1 MTLLADPAERA
12 GASGQT
18 TGAAVDKAERARAV
32 LRRAE
37 ERTGVRRHRPVVAPA
52 PPEPLTA
59 PAPPEPLTAPAAP
72 AVVPRTDSVPR
83 ADTVSRADALPRAGT
98 ALLAE
103 VASLADVVSSPVV
116 RSAPAAPP
124 ERPARARTRHAT
136 TSGASRDVGTDER
149 VWPVHDELAPL
160 LPLGALQRGTVLAV
174 RGSTSLLLALV
185 ARPSRSGAW
194 TAAVGFPAVG
204 LLAAAD
210 AGADLDR
217 VVLVPRPGPDA
228 ALAISALVD
237 GLDVVVVGPDAA
249 LTDPD
254 RRRLA
259 ARARER
265 GALLVAAGPWP
276 GAHVALTVTGG
287 GWSGADRGAGWLRRR
302 TLVVERAGRGG
313 AARPVRLEVELP
325 LLHED
330 WPAFLAEDA
339 RGTRPAAGTGATA
352 AETTAAE
359 TAVTARTTR
368 TGPAPVEDP
377 DRHSR
382 LRLVG

>member
-12 GASGQT
+12 GAPGPT
-18 TGAAVDKAERARAV
+18 TAAADKAERARAV

-37 ERTGVRRHRPVVAPA
+37 ERTGVRRRRPVTVPAPAAAPVAVPLADTAPLAEAAPLTDTAPLAEAVPLTDVSSPTVARPAPVAPA
-52 PPEPLTA
+52 
-59 PAPPEPLTAPAAP
+59 
-72 AVVPRTDSVPR
+72 
-83 ADTVSRADALPRAGT
+83 
-98 ALLAE
+98 
-103 VASLADVVSSPVV
+103 
-116 RSAPAAPP
+116 
-124 ERPARARTRHAT
+124 ERPARARHVTMRD
-136 TSGASRDVGTDER
+136 ASRDVIPDER
-149 VWPVHDELAPL
+149 VWPVHDALGPL
-160 LPLGALQRGTVLAV
+160 LPLGGLQRGTVVAV

-185 ARPSRSGAW
+185 ARPSRAGAW

-228 ALAISALVD
+228 ALAIAALVD

-249 LTDPD
+249 LTDTD
-254 RRRLA
+254 RRRLTG
-259 ARARER
+259 RARER
-265 GALLVAAGPWP
+265 GALLVAAGAWP

-313 AARPVRLEVELP
+313 AARPTLLEVELP
-325 LLHED
+325 LAHDD
-330 WPAFLAEDA
+330 WPAFLAEPEPLSAGDMQSGDS
-339 RGTRPAAGTGATA
+339 RDDKDPALSEPG
-352 AETTAAE
+352 
-359 TAVTARTTR
+359 
-368 TGPAPVEDP
+368 GPG
-377 DRHSR
+377 

>member
-12 GASGQT
+12 GAPGPT
-18 TGAAVDKAERARAV
+18 AAAVDKAERARAV

-52 PPEPLTA
+52 A
-59 PAPPEPLTAPAAP
+59 PEPLTAPAAP
-72 AVVPRTDSVPR
+72 TVVPRTETAPRADTVPR
-83 ADTVSRADALPRAGT
+83 ADTAPRAGT
-98 ALLAE
+98 ALLTE
-103 VASLADVVSSPVV
+103 VAPLADAAASPVV
-116 RSAPAAPP
+116 RPAPAPP
-124 ERPARARTRHAT
+124 DPPARARTRHVR
-136 TSGASRDVGTDER
+136 TSGASRDAGTDEW
-149 VWPVHDELAPL
+149 VWPVHDALAPL

-185 ARPSRSGAW
+185 ARPSRAGAW

-265 GALLVAAGPWP
+265 GALLVAAGTWP

-313 AARPVRLEVELP
+313 AARPTRLEVELP
-325 LLHED
+325 LVHED

-352 AETTAAE
+352 AGAAE
-359 TAVTARTTR
+359 TAHETAR
-368 TGPAPVEDP
+368 ADDP
-377 DRHSR
+377 DRPSR

>member
-12 GASGQT
+12 GAPGPT
-18 TGAAVDKAERARAV
+18 AAAVDKAERARAV

-52 PPEPLTA
+52 A
-59 PAPPEPLTAPAAP
+59 PEPLTAPAAP
-72 AVVPRTDSVPR
+72 AVVPRTET
-83 ADTVSRADALPRAGT
+83 APRAGT

-103 VASLADVVSSPVV
+103 VAPLADAAASPVV
-116 RSAPAAPP
+116 RPAPAPP
-124 ERPARARTRHAT
+124 DPPARARTRHVR
-136 TSGASRDVGTDER
+136 TSGASRDAGTDER
-149 VWPVHDELAPL
+149 VWPVHDALAPL

-185 ARPSRSGAW
+185 ARPSRAGAW

-265 GALLVAAGPWP
+265 GALLVAAGTWP

-325 LLHED
+325 LGHED

-339 RGTRPAAGTGATA
+339 RGPRPAAGTGAIA
-352 AETTAAE
+352 AGTAE
-359 TAVTARTTR
+359 TAHETAR
-368 TGPAPVEDP
+368 VDDP
-377 DRHSR
+377 DRPSR

>member
-52 PPEPLTA
+52 A
-59 PAPPEPLTAPAAP
+59 PEPLTAPAAP
-72 AVVPRTDSVPR
+72 AVVPRTET
-83 ADTVSRADALPRAGT
+83 APRAGT

-103 VASLADVVSSPVV
+103 VAPLADAAASPVV
-116 RSAPAAPP
+116 RPAPAPP
-124 ERPARARTRHAT
+124 DPPARARTRHVR
-136 TSGASRDVGTDER
+136 TSGASRDAGTDER
-149 VWPVHDELAPL
+149 VWPVHDALAPL

-185 ARPSRSGAW
+185 ARPSRAGAW

-265 GALLVAAGPWP
+265 GALLVAAGTWP

-313 AARPVRLEVELP
+313 AARPTRLEVELP
-325 LLHED
+325 LVHED

-339 RGTRPAAGTGATA
+339 RGTRPAAGTGAIA
-352 AETTAAE
+352 AGTAE
-359 TAVTARTTR
+359 TAHETAR
-368 TGPAPVEDP
+368 ADDP
-377 DRHSR
+377 DRPSR

>member
-12 GASGQT
+12 GAPDPT
-18 TGAAVDKAERARAV
+18 VAAVDKAERARAV

-37 ERTGVRRHRPVVAPA
+37 ERTGVRRHRTVAAPA
-52 PPEPLTA
+52 V
-59 PAPPEPLTAPAAP
+59 PAAP
-72 AVVPRTDSVPR
+72 AAVPR
-83 ADTVSRADALPRAGT
+83 ADTVLRADVP
-98 ALLAE
+98 
-103 VASLADVVSSPVV
+103 LADVSSPTVARQTPVV
-116 RSAPAAPP
+116 PA
-124 ERPARARTRHAT
+124 ERPARARGRHVAMRDP
-136 TSGASRDVGTDER
+136 SRDAGTDER
-149 VWPVHDELAPL
+149 VWPVHDALAPL
-160 LPLGALQRGTVLAV
+160 LPLGALQRGTALAV

-185 ARPSRSGAW
+185 ARPSRFGAW

-210 AGADLDR
+210 VGADLDR

-249 LTDPD
+249 LTDTD
-254 RRRLA
+254 RRRLT

-265 GALLVAAGPWP
+265 GALLVAATAWP

-313 AARPVRLEVELP
+313 AARPVRVEVELP
-325 LLHED
+325 LAHDD

-339 RGTRPAAGTGATA
+339 HGTRRAAGTGATV
-352 AETTAAE
+352 AE
-359 TAVTARTTR
+359 TAATAHETAHATAPE
-368 TGPAPVEDP
+368 TAHGTAVGPARVDDP
-377 DRHSR
+377 DRPSR

>member
-12 GASGQT
+12 GA
-18 TGAAVDKAERARAV
+18 TGATTVAAADKAARARAV

-37 ERTGVRRHRPVVAPA
+37 ERTGVRRHRPVAPATPQAATPPAAAPCAESVHDAVPLVDAVPFVDAVPRAEAVPLAEVSSPAPARPAPVAPA
-52 PPEPLTA
+52 
-59 PAPPEPLTAPAAP
+59 
-72 AVVPRTDSVPR
+72 
-83 ADTVSRADALPRAGT
+83 G
-98 ALLAE
+98 
-103 VASLADVVSSPVV
+103 
-116 RSAPAAPP
+116 
-124 ERPARARTRHAT
+124 RPARARGRH
-136 TSGASRDVGTDER
+136 GAVPDAIPDER
-149 VWPVHDELAPL
+149 VWPVHDALAPL
-160 LPLGALQRGTVLAV
+160 LPLGGLQRGTVLAV

-185 ARPSRSGAW
+185 ARPSRAGAW

-228 ALAISALVD
+228 ALAIAALVD

-249 LTDPD
+249 LTDTD

-265 GALLVAAGPWP
+265 GALLVAATAWP

-287 GWSGADRGAGWLRRR
+287 AWSGADHGAGWLRRR

-313 AARPVRLEVELP
+313 AARPVRVEVELP
-325 LLHED
+325 LVHDD
-330 WPAFLAEDA
+330 WPAFLAQDA
-339 RGTRPAAGTGATA
+339 RDAAPPAADDAPRVVPGGP
-352 AETTAAE
+352 
-359 TAVTARTTR
+359 VPAR
-368 TGPAPVEDP
+368 ADDP
-377 DRHSR
+377 DRPSR

>member
-12 GASGQT
+12 GAPGPT
-18 TGAAVDKAERARAV
+18 AAAVDKAERARAV

-52 PPEPLTA
+52 V
-59 PAPPEPLTAPAAP
+59 PAAP
-72 AVVPRTDSVPR
+72 DAAPRADTVPLADVPR
-83 ADTVSRADALPRAGT
+83 ADTVLLAAAPRA
-98 ALLAE
+98 A
-103 VASLADVVSSPVV
+103 VSSPTV
-116 RSAPAAPP
+116 APA
-124 ERPARARTRHAT
+124 ERPGRARGRHVAMRDP
-136 TSGASRDVGTDER
+136 SGDVIPDER
-149 VWPVHDELAPL
+149 AWPVHDALAPL
-160 LPLGALQRGTVLAV
+160 LPLGGLQRGTVVAV

-185 ARPSRSGAW
+185 ARPSRAGAW

-210 AGADLDR
+210 VGADLDR

-228 ALAISALVD
+228 ALAIAALVD

-249 LTDPD
+249 LTDTD
-254 RRRLA
+254 RRRLTG
-259 ARARER
+259 RARER
-265 GALLVAAGPWP
+265 GALLVAATAWP

-313 AARPVRLEVELP
+313 AARPTRVEVELP
-325 LLHED
+325 LAHED
-330 WPAFLAEDA
+330 WPAFLAEGA
-339 RGTRPAAGTGATA
+339 RGTRPDAEVGVAGP
-352 AETTAAE
+352 
-359 TAVTARTTR
+359 V
-368 TGPAPVEDP
+368 PAHVVDP
-377 DRHSR
+377 DRPSP

>member
-12 GASGQT
+12 GAPGPT
-18 TGAAVDKAERARAV
+18 AAAVDKAERARAV

-52 PPEPLTA
+52 A
-59 PAPPEPLTAPAAP
+59 PEPLTAPAAP
-72 AVVPRTDSVPR
+72 AVVPR
-83 ADTVSRADALPRAGT
+83 AGT

-103 VASLADVVSSPVV
+103 IAPLADAASPVV
-116 RSAPAAPP
+116 RPAPAPP
-124 ERPARARTRHAT
+124 DPPARARTRHVR
-136 TSGASRDVGTDER
+136 TSGASRDAGTDER
-149 VWPVHDELAPL
+149 VWPVHDALAPL

-185 ARPSRSGAW
+185 ARPSRAGAW

-265 GALLVAAGPWP
+265 GALLVAAGTWP

-313 AARPVRLEVELP
+313 AARPTRLEVELP
-325 LLHED
+325 LVHED

-352 AETTAAE
+352 AGTAE
-359 TAVTARTTR
+359 TAHETAR
-368 TGPAPVEDP
+368 ADDP
-377 DRHSR
+377 DRPSR

>member
-12 GASGQT
+12 GAPGPT
-18 TGAAVDKAERARAV
+18 AAAVDKAERARAV

-52 PPEPLTA
+52 APGPRTA
-59 PAPPEPLTAPAAP
+59 SAAP
-72 AVVPRTDSVPR
+72 AVV
-83 ADTVSRADALPRAGT
+83 PRAGT

-103 VASLADVVSSPVV
+103 VAPLADAAVSPVV
-116 RSAPAAPP
+116 RPAPALPDP
-124 ERPARARTRHAT
+124 PAR
-136 TSGASRDVGTDER
+136 SRGRRVAMRDTNRDAIPDER
-149 VWPVHDELAPL
+149 VWPVHDALAPL

-185 ARPSRSGAW
+185 ARPSRAGAW

-265 GALLVAAGPWP
+265 GALLVAAGTWP

-313 AARPVRLEVELP
+313 AARPARLEVELP
-325 LLHED
+325 LVHED
-330 WPAFLAEDA
+330 WPAFLAEDV
-339 RGTRPAAGTGATA
+339 RGTRPAAGAGATV
-352 AETTAAE
+352 AE
-359 TAVTARTTR
+359 TAATAHEAAHGTAA
-368 TGPAPVEDP
+368 GPVRADDP
-377 DRHSR
+377 DRPSR

>member
-12 GASGQT
+12 GAAGPA
-18 TGAAVDKAERARAV
+18 TGAAADKAERARAV

-37 ERTGVRRHRPVVAPA
+37 ERTGVRRHRAVVAPA
-52 PPEPLTA
+52 V
-59 PAPPEPLTAPAAP
+59 PAAP
-72 AVVPRTDSVPR
+72 TAVPR
-83 ADTVSRADALPRAGT
+83 AGAVPLTDVLPT
-98 ALLAE
+98 
-103 VASLADVVSSPVV
+103 DVPLVDVSSPAIARPTSV
-116 RSAPAAPP
+116 APA
-124 ERPARARTRHAT
+124 ERPARARGRHGAVRD
-136 TSGASRDVGTDER
+136 TSPDAIPDER
-149 VWPVHDELAPL
+149 AWPVHDALAPL

-185 ARPSRSGAW
+185 ARPSRAGAW

-210 AGADLDR
+210 VGADLDR

-249 LTDPD
+249 LTDTD

-265 GALLVAAGPWP
+265 GALLVAAGEWP

-302 TLVVERAGRGG
+302 TLAVERAGRGG
-313 AARPVRLEVELP
+313 AARPVRVEVELP
-325 LLHED
+325 LAHED
-330 WPAFLAEDA
+330 WPAFLTE
-339 RGTRPAAGTGATA
+339 PAQVSAGDVQSVGSRDDEYPALG
-352 AETTAAE
+352 EQG
-359 TAVTARTTR
+359 
-368 TGPAPVEDP
+368 GPG
-377 DRHSR
+377 

>member
-12 GASGQT
+12 GAPGPT
-18 TGAAVDKAERARAV
+18 AAPVDKAERARAV

-52 PPEPLTA
+52 APEPLT
-59 PAPPEPLTAPAAP
+59 TPAAP
-72 AVVPRTDSVPR
+72 TVVPR
-83 ADTVSRADALPRAGT
+83 ADT

-103 VASLADVVSSPVV
+103 VAPLADAAASPVV
-116 RSAPAAPP
+116 RPAPAPP
-124 ERPARARTRHAT
+124 DPPARARTRRVR
-136 TSGASRDVGTDER
+136 TSGASRDVCTDER
-149 VWPVHDELAPL
+149 AWPVHDALAPL
-160 LPLGALQRGTVLAV
+160 LPLGGLQRGTVLAV

-185 ARPSRSGAW
+185 ARPSRAGAW

-210 AGADLDR
+210 VGADLDR

-228 ALAISALVD
+228 ALAIAALVD

-249 LTDPD
+249 LTDTD
-254 RRRLA
+254 RRRLTG
-259 ARARER
+259 RARER
-265 GALLVAAGPWP
+265 GALLVAATAWP

-313 AARPVRLEVELP
+313 AARPTRVEVELP
-325 LLHED
+325 LAHED

-339 RGTRPAAGTGATA
+339 RGTRPAVETGAA
-352 AETTAAE
+352 DA
-359 TAVTARTTR
+359 
-368 TGPAPVEDP
+368 GPVPAHVDDP
-377 DRHSR
+377 DRPSR

>member
-12 GASGQT
+12 GA
-18 TGAAVDKAERARAV
+18 TGATTVAAADKAARARAV

-37 ERTGVRRHRPVVAPA
+37 ERTGVRRHRPVAPATPQAATPPAAAPCAESVHDAVPFVDAVPRAEAVPLAEVSSPAPARPAPVAPA
-52 PPEPLTA
+52 
-59 PAPPEPLTAPAAP
+59 
-72 AVVPRTDSVPR
+72 
-83 ADTVSRADALPRAGT
+83 G
-98 ALLAE
+98 
-103 VASLADVVSSPVV
+103 
-116 RSAPAAPP
+116 
-124 ERPARARTRHAT
+124 RPARARGRH
-136 TSGASRDVGTDER
+136 GAVPDAIPDER
-149 VWPVHDELAPL
+149 VWPVHDALAPL
-160 LPLGALQRGTVLAV
+160 LPLGGLQRGTVLAV

-185 ARPSRSGAW
+185 ARPSRAGAW

-228 ALAISALVD
+228 ALAIAALVD

-249 LTDPD
+249 LTDTD

-265 GALLVAAGPWP
+265 GALLVAATAWP

-287 GWSGADRGAGWLRRR
+287 AWSGADHGAGWLRRR

-313 AARPVRLEVELP
+313 AARPVRVEVELP
-325 LLHED
+325 LVHDD
-330 WPAFLAEDA
+330 WPAFLAQDA
-339 RGTRPAAGTGATA
+339 RDAAPPAADDAPR
-352 AETTAAE
+352 
-359 TAVTARTTR
+359 AVPGGPVPAR
-368 TGPAPVEDP
+368 ADDP
-377 DRHSR
+377 DRPSR

>member
-12 GASGQT
+12 GAPGPT
-18 TGAAVDKAERARAV
+18 AAAVDKAERARAV

-52 PPEPLTA
+52 A
-59 PAPPEPLTAPAAP
+59 PEPLTAPAAP
-72 AVVPRTDSVPR
+72 AVVPRTET
-83 ADTVSRADALPRAGT
+83 APRAGT

-103 VASLADVVSSPVV
+103 IAPLADAASPVG
-116 RSAPAAPP
+116 RPAPAPP
-124 ERPARARTRHAT
+124 DPPTRARTRHVR
-136 TSGASRDVGTDER
+136 TSGASRDAGTDER
-149 VWPVHDELAPL
+149 VWPVHDALAPL

-185 ARPSRSGAW
+185 ARPSRAGAW

-265 GALLVAAGPWP
+265 GALLVAAGTWP

-313 AARPVRLEVELP
+313 AARPTRLEVELP
-325 LLHED
+325 LVHED

-339 RGTRPAAGTGATA
+339 RGTRPAVGTGATA
-352 AETTAAE
+352 AGTAE
-359 TAVTARTTR
+359 TAHETAR
-368 TGPAPVEDP
+368 ADDP
-377 DRHSR
+377 DRPSR

>member
-12 GASGQT
+12 GAPDPT
-18 TGAAVDKAERARAV
+18 VAAVDKAERARAV

-37 ERTGVRRHRPVVAPA
+37 ERTGVRRHRTVAAPA
-52 PPEPLTA
+52 V
-59 PAPPEPLTAPAAP
+59 PAAP
-72 AVVPRTDSVPR
+72 AAVPR
-83 ADTVSRADALPRAGT
+83 ADTVLRADVP
-98 ALLAE
+98 
-103 VASLADVVSSPVV
+103 LADVSSPTVARPTPVV
-116 RSAPAAPP
+116 PA
-124 ERPARARTRHAT
+124 ERPARARGRHVT
-136 TSGASRDVGTDER
+136 MRDPSRDAGTDER
-149 VWPVHDELAPL
+149 VWPVHDALAPL
-160 LPLGALQRGTVLAV
+160 LPLGALQRGTALAV

-210 AGADLDR
+210 VGADLDR

-249 LTDPD
+249 LTDTD
-254 RRRLA
+254 RRRLT

-265 GALLVAAGPWP
+265 GALLVAATAWP
-276 GAHVALTVTGG
+276 GAHVVLTVTGG

-313 AARPVRLEVELP
+313 AARPVRVEVELP
-325 LLHED
+325 FAHED

-339 RGTRPAAGTGATA
+339 RGTRPAAGTGATV
-352 AETTAAE
+352 AE
-359 TAVTARTTR
+359 TAATAHETAHGTAV
-368 TGPAPVEDP
+368 GPARVDDP
-377 DRHSR
+377 DRPSR

>member
-12 GASGQT
+12 GAPGPT
-18 TGAAVDKAERARAV
+18 AAAVDKAERARAV

-52 PPEPLTA
+52 A
-59 PAPPEPLTAPAAP
+59 PEPLTAPAAP
-72 AVVPRTDSVPR
+72 AVVPRTET
-83 ADTVSRADALPRAGT
+83 APRAGT

-103 VASLADVVSSPVV
+103 IAPLADAASPVV
-116 RSAPAAPP
+116 RPAPAPP
-124 ERPARARTRHAT
+124 DPPARARTRHVR
-136 TSGASRDVGTDER
+136 TSGASRDAGTDER
-149 VWPVHDELAPL
+149 VWPVHDALAPL
-160 LPLGALQRGTVLAV
+160 LPIGALQRGTVLAV

-185 ARPSRSGAW
+185 ARPSRAGAW

-265 GALLVAAGPWP
+265 GALLVAAGTWP

-313 AARPVRLEVELP
+313 AARPTRLEVELP
-325 LLHED
+325 LVHED

-352 AETTAAE
+352 AGTAE
-359 TAVTARTTR
+359 TAHETAR
-368 TGPAPVEDP
+368 ADDP
-377 DRHSR
+377 DRPSR

>member
-12 GASGQT
+12 GAPGPT
-18 TGAAVDKAERARAV
+18 AAAVDKAERARAV

-52 PPEPLTA
+52 A
-59 PAPPEPLTAPAAP
+59 PEPLTAPAAP
-72 AVVPRTDSVPR
+72 AVVPR
-83 ADTVSRADALPRAGT
+83 AGT

-103 VASLADVVSSPVV
+103 MAPLADAASPVV
-116 RSAPAAPP
+116 RPAPAPP
-124 ERPARARTRHAT
+124 DPPARARTRHVR
-136 TSGASRDVGTDER
+136 TSGASRDAGTDER
-149 VWPVHDELAPL
+149 VWPVHDALAPL

-185 ARPSRSGAW
+185 ARPSRAGAW

-265 GALLVAAGPWP
+265 GALLVAAGTWP

-313 AARPVRLEVELP
+313 AARPTRLEVELP
-325 LLHED
+325 LVHED

-339 RGTRPAAGTGATA
+339 RGTRPAVGTGATA
-352 AETTAAE
+352 AGTAE
-359 TAVTARTTR
+359 TAHETAR
-368 TGPAPVEDP
+368 ADDP
-377 DRHSR
+377 DRPSR

>member
-12 GASGQT
+12 GA
-18 TGAAVDKAERARAV
+18 TGATTVAAADKAARARAV

-37 ERTGVRRHRPVVAPA
+37 ERTGVRRHRPVAPA
-52 PPEPLTA
+52 TPP
-59 PAPPEPLTAPAAP
+59 PAPRAESAHDAAP
-72 AVVPRTDSVPR
+72 LHDAVPLVDAAPR
-83 ADTVSRADALPRAGT
+83 AEAVPLV
-98 ALLAE
+98 E
-103 VASLADVVSSPVV
+103 VSSP
-116 RSAPAAPP
+116 APA
-124 ERPARARTRHAT
+124 RPAPVVPAGRRARGRH
-136 TSGASRDVGTDER
+136 GAVPDAVPDER
-149 VWPVHDELAPL
+149 VWPVHDALAPL
-160 LPLGALQRGTVLAV
+160 LPFGGLPRGTVLAV

-185 ARPSRSGAW
+185 ARPSRAGAW

-228 ALAISALVD
+228 ALAIAALVD

-249 LTDPD
+249 LTDTD

-265 GALLVAAGPWP
+265 GALLVAATAWP

-287 GWSGADRGAGWLRRR
+287 AWSGADHGAGWLRRR

-313 AARPVRLEVELP
+313 AARPVRVEVELP
-325 LLHED
+325 LVQDD
-330 WPAFLAEDA
+330 WPAFLAQDA
-339 RGTRPAAGTGATA
+339 RDAAPPAADDAPR
-352 AETTAAE
+352 
-359 TAVTARTTR
+359 AVPGGPVPAR
-368 TGPAPVEDP
+368 ADDP
-377 DRHSR
+377 DRPSR

>member
-1 MTLLADPAERA
+1 MR
-12 GASGQT
+12 
-18 TGAAVDKAERARAV
+18 
-32 LRRAE
+32 
-37 ERTGVRRHRPVVAPA
+37 
-52 PPEPLTA
+52 
-59 PAPPEPLTAPAAP
+59 
-72 AVVPRTDSVPR
+72 
-83 ADTVSRADALPRAGT
+83 DTNRDAIP
-98 ALLAE
+98 
-103 VASLADVVSSPVV
+103 
-116 RSAPAAPP
+116 
-124 ERPARARTRHAT
+124 
-136 TSGASRDVGTDER
+136 DER
-149 VWPVHDELAPL
+149 VWPVHDALAPL

-185 ARPSRSGAW
+185 ARPSRAGAW

-265 GALLVAAGPWP
+265 GALLVAAGTWP

-313 AARPVRLEVELP
+313 AARPARLEVELP
-325 LLHED
+325 LVHED

-339 RGTRPAAGTGATA
+339 RGTRPAAGTGATV
-352 AETTAAE
+352 AE
-359 TAVTARTTR
+359 TAATAHEAAHGTAV
-368 TGPAPVEDP
+368 GPARADDP
-377 DRHSR
+377 DRPSP

>member
-12 GASGQT
+12 GAPDPT
-18 TGAAVDKAERARAV
+18 VAAVDKAERARAV

-37 ERTGVRRHRPVVAPA
+37 ERTGVRRHRTVAAPA
-52 PPEPLTA
+52 V
-59 PAPPEPLTAPAAP
+59 PAAP
-72 AVVPRTDSVPR
+72 AAVPR
-83 ADTVSRADALPRAGT
+83 ADTVLRADVP
-98 ALLAE
+98 
-103 VASLADVVSSPVV
+103 LADVPLADVPLADVPLADVSSPAVARPTPVV
-116 RSAPAAPP
+116 PA
-124 ERPARARTRHAT
+124 ERPARARGRHVAMRDP
-136 TSGASRDVGTDER
+136 SRDAGTDER
-149 VWPVHDELAPL
+149 VWPVHDALAPL
-160 LPLGALQRGTVLAV
+160 LPLGALQRGTALAV

-210 AGADLDR
+210 VGADLDR

-249 LTDPD
+249 LTDTD
-254 RRRLA
+254 RRRLT

-265 GALLVAAGPWP
+265 GALLVAATAWP
-276 GAHVALTVTGG
+276 GAHVVLTVTGG

-313 AARPVRLEVELP
+313 AARPVRVEVELP
-325 LLHED
+325 FAHED

-339 RGTRPAAGTGATA
+339 RGTRPAAGTGATV
-352 AETTAAE
+352 AE
-359 TAVTARTTR
+359 TAATAHETAHETAHG
-368 TGPAPVEDP
+368 TAVGPARVDDP
-377 DRHSR
+377 DRPSR

>member
-12 GASGQT
+12 GTPGPTA
-18 TGAAVDKAERARAV
+18 AAVDKAERARAV

-52 PPEPLTA
+52 A
-59 PAPPEPLTAPAAP
+59 PEPLTAPAAP
-72 AVVPRTDSVPR
+72 AVVPRTETAPR
-83 ADTVSRADALPRAGT
+83 AGTVPRAGT

-103 VASLADVVSSPVV
+103 VAPLADAAASPVV
-116 RSAPAAPP
+116 RPAPAPP
-124 ERPARARTRHAT
+124 DPPARARTRHVR
-136 TSGASRDVGTDER
+136 TSGASRDAGTDER
-149 VWPVHDELAPL
+149 VWPVHDALAPL

-185 ARPSRSGAW
+185 ARPSRAGAW

-265 GALLVAAGPWP
+265 GALLVAAGTWP

-313 AARPVRLEVELP
+313 AARPARLEVELP
-325 LLHED
+325 LVHED

-339 RGTRPAAGTGATA
+339 RGTRPAAGTGATVA
-352 AETTAAE
+352 GA
-359 TAVTARTTR
+359 AVTAHETAR
-368 TGPAPVEDP
+368 ADDP
-377 DRHSR
+377 DRPSR

>member
-12 GASGQT
+12 GTPGPTAAAS
-18 TGAAVDKAERARAV
+18 DKAERARAV

-52 PPEPLTA
+52 V
-59 PAPPEPLTAPAAP
+59 PAAP
-72 AVVPRTDSVPR
+72 AAAPR
-83 ADTVSRADALPRAGT
+83 ADTVL
-98 ALLAE
+98 
-103 VASLADVVSSPVV
+103 LADVPRVDVSSPTVARPTPVV
-116 RSAPAAPP
+116 PA
-124 ERPARARTRHAT
+124 ERPARARHVTTRD
-136 TSGASRDVGTDER
+136 ASRDVIPDER
-149 VWPVHDELAPL
+149 VWPVHDALVPL
-160 LPLGALQRGTVLAV
+160 LPLGGLQRGTVVAV

-228 ALAISALVD
+228 ALAIAALVD

-249 LTDPD
+249 LTDTD
-254 RRRLA
+254 RRRLTG
-259 ARARER
+259 RARER
-265 GALLVAAGPWP
+265 GALLVAAGAWP

-302 TLVVERAGRGG
+302 SLVVERAGRGG
-313 AARPVRLEVELP
+313 AARPTRVEVELP
-325 LLHED
+325 LAHED

-339 RGTRPAAGTGATA
+339 RGTRPAAETGAA
-352 AETTAAE
+352 DA
-359 TAVTARTTR
+359 
-368 TGPAPVEDP
+368 GPVPAHVDDP
-377 DRHSR
+377 DRPSR

>member
-12 GASGQT
+12 GAPGPT
-18 TGAAVDKAERARAV
+18 AAAVDKAERARAV

-37 ERTGVRRHRPVVAPA
+37 ERTGVRRHRPVA
-52 PPEPLTA
+52 
-59 PAPPEPLTAPAAP
+59 APAAP
-72 AVVPRTDSVPR
+72 AAVPR
-83 ADTVSRADALPRAGT
+83 ADIAPLADVPPADVSLADAP
-98 ALLAE
+98 LAD
-103 VASLADVVSSPVV
+103 VSLADAPLADVSLADVSSPTVARPTPVV
-116 RSAPAAPP
+116 PA
-124 ERPARARTRHAT
+124 ERAARARGRHVAMRDP
-136 TSGASRDVGTDER
+136 SRDAIPDER
-149 VWPVHDELAPL
+149 AWPVHDALAPL
-160 LPLGALQRGTVLAV
+160 LPLGGLQRGTVVAV

-249 LTDPD
+249 LTDTD
-254 RRRLA
+254 RRRLT

-265 GALLVAAGPWP
+265 GALLVAATAWP

-313 AARPVRLEVELP
+313 AARPVRVEVELP
-325 LLHED
+325 LAHDD

-339 RGTRPAAGTGATA
+339 HGTRRAAGTGATV
-352 AETTAAE
+352 AE
-359 TAVTARTTR
+359 TAATAHETAHETAHA
-368 TGPAPVEDP
+368 TAPETAHGTAVGPARVDDP
-377 DRHSR
+377 DRPSR

>member
-12 GASGQT
+12 GAPGPT
-18 TGAAVDKAERARAV
+18 AAAVDKAERARAV

-52 PPEPLTA
+52 APEPV
-59 PAPPEPLTAPAAP
+59 TAPAAP
-72 AVVPRTDSVPR
+72 TVVPRTGTVPR
-83 ADTVSRADALPRAGT
+83 AETAPRAGRAETAPRAGRAETAPRAGT

-103 VASLADVVSSPVV
+103 VAPLADAAASPVV
-116 RSAPAAPP
+116 RPAPAPP
-124 ERPARARTRHAT
+124 DPPARARTRHVR
-136 TSGASRDVGTDER
+136 TSGASRDAGTDER
-149 VWPVHDELAPL
+149 VWPVHDALAPL

-185 ARPSRSGAW
+185 ARPSQAGAW

-265 GALLVAAGPWP
+265 GALLVAAGTWP

-313 AARPVRLEVELP
+313 AARPARLEVELP
-325 LLHED
+325 LGYED

-339 RGTRPAAGTGATA
+339 RGPRPAAGTGAVA
-352 AETTAAE
+352 AGTAE
-359 TAVTARTTR
+359 TAHETVVGPTR
-368 TGPAPVEDP
+368 ADDP
-377 DRHSR
+377 DRPSR

>member
-12 GASGQT
+12 S
-18 TGAAVDKAERARAV
+18 AAGPAAGTEVDRAEQARAV

-37 ERTGVRRHRPVVAPA
+37 ERTGVLRHRTATVPSPPA
-52 PPEPLTA
+52 L
-59 PAPPEPLTAPAAP
+59 AP
-72 AVVPRTDSVPR
+72 AVAPVEHRT
-83 ADTVSRADALPRAGT
+83 
-98 ALLAE
+98 
-103 VASLADVVSSPVV
+103 
-116 RSAPAAPP
+116 
-124 ERPARARTRHAT
+124 RTRH
-136 TSGASRDVGTDER
+136 VEPPDER
-149 VWPVHDELAPL
+149 VWPVHDALAPL
-160 LPLGALQRGTVLAV
+160 LPLGGLQRGTVLAV

-228 ALAISALVD
+228 ALVVSALVD

-249 LTDPD
+249 LTDTD

-265 GALLVAAGPWP
+265 GALLVAAAAWP

-313 AARPVRLEVELP
+313 AARPARVEVELP
-325 LLHED
+325 LGHDD
-330 WPAFLAEDA
+330 WPAFVAEDA
-339 RGTRPAAGTGATA
+339 RAATPGTAATGAVPRPAR
-352 AETTAAE
+352 
-359 TAVTARTTR
+359 VD
-368 TGPAPVEDP
+368 DP
-377 DRHSR
+377 GRPSR

>member
-1 MTLLADPAERA
+1 M
-12 GASGQT
+12 
-18 TGAAVDKAERARAV
+18 
-32 LRRAE
+32 
-37 ERTGVRRHRPVVAPA
+37 
-52 PPEPLTA
+52 
-59 PAPPEPLTAPAAP
+59 
-72 AVVPRTDSVPR
+72 
-83 ADTVSRADALPRAGT
+83 
-98 ALLAE
+98 
-103 VASLADVVSSPVV
+103 
-116 RSAPAAPP
+116 
-124 ERPARARTRHAT
+124 
-136 TSGASRDVGTDER
+136 GTDER
-149 VWPVHDELAPL
+149 WWPVHDALAPL

-185 ARPSRSGAW
+185 ARPSRAGAW

-265 GALLVAAGPWP
+265 GALLVAAGTWP

-302 TLVVERAGRGG
+302 TLVVERAGRGEPR
-313 AARPVRLEVELP
+313 AP
-325 LLHED
+325 
-330 WPAFLAEDA
+330 
-339 RGTRPAAGTGATA
+339 RGSRSSSRSPTTTGPRSSPR
-352 AETTAAE
+352 TTAAPGP
-359 TAVTARTTR
+359 RP
-368 TGPAPVEDP
+368 GPAPP
-377 DRHSR
+377 RPR
-382 LRLVG
+382 PPRPRPPRPRPP

>member
-52 PPEPLTA
+52 A
-59 PAPPEPLTAPAAP
+59 PEPLTAPAAP
-72 AVVPRTDSVPR
+72 AVVPRTETAPR
-83 ADTVSRADALPRAGT
+83 ADTVPRAGT

-103 VASLADVVSSPVV
+103 VAPLADAAASPVV
-116 RSAPAAPP
+116 RPAPTPP
-124 ERPARARTRHAT
+124 DPPARARTRHVR
-136 TSGASRDVGTDER
+136 TSGASRDAGTDER
-149 VWPVHDELAPL
+149 VWPVHDALAPL

-185 ARPSRSGAW
+185 ARPSRAGAW

-265 GALLVAAGPWP
+265 GALLVAAGTWP

-313 AARPVRLEVELP
+313 AARPTRLEVELP
-325 LLHED
+325 LVHED

-352 AETTAAE
+352 AGAAE
-359 TAVTARTTR
+359 TAHETAR
-368 TGPAPVEDP
+368 ADDP
-377 DRHSR
+377 DRPSR

>member
-12 GASGQT
+12 GAPGPT
-18 TGAAVDKAERARAV
+18 AAAVDKAERARAV

-52 PPEPLTA
+52 V
-59 PAPPEPLTAPAAP
+59 PAAP
-72 AVVPRTDSVPR
+72 AAVPR
-83 ADTVSRADALPRAGT
+83 ADTVPLADT
-98 ALLAE
+98 
-103 VASLADVVSSPVV
+103 VSLADVPLVDVSSAAAARPAPV
-116 RSAPAAPP
+116 APA
-124 ERPARARTRHAT
+124 ERPARARGRHVARRDP
-136 TSGASRDVGTDER
+136 SRDVIPDER
-149 VWPVHDELAPL
+149 AWPVHDALAPL

-185 ARPSRSGAW
+185 ARPSRAGAW

-228 ALAISALVD
+228 ALAIAALVD

-249 LTDPD
+249 LTDAD

-265 GALLVAAGPWP
+265 GALLVAAGTWP

-313 AARPVRLEVELP
+313 AARPTRVEVELP
-325 LLHED
+325 LAHED
-330 WPAFLAEDA
+330 WPAFLAEDV
-339 RGTRPAAGTGATA
+339 RGTRPDAEAVVTDAGR
-352 AETTAAE
+352 
-359 TAVTARTTR
+359 VD
-368 TGPAPVEDP
+368 DP
-377 DRHSR
+377 DRPSR

>member
-12 GASGQT
+12 GRPGPTA
-18 TGAAVDKAERARAV
+18 AAVDKAERARAV

-37 ERTGVRRHRPVVAPA
+37 ERTGVRRHRPVAAPVV
-52 PPEPLTA
+52 
-59 PAPPEPLTAPAAP
+59 PAAP
-72 AVVPRTDSVPR
+72 LTDVPLTDVP
-83 ADTVSRADALPRAGT
+83 
-98 ALLAE
+98 
-103 VASLADVVSSPVV
+103 LADVPLADVSSPPVARPAPVV
-116 RSAPAAPP
+116 PA
-124 ERPARARTRHAT
+124 ERPARARGRHVAVRD
-136 TSGASRDVGTDER
+136 ASRDAIPDER
-149 VWPVHDELAPL
+149 AWPVHDALAPL
-160 LPLGALQRGTVLAV
+160 LPLGTLQRGTVLAV

-210 AGADLDR
+210 VGADLDR

-249 LTDPD
+249 LTDTD

-265 GALLVAAGPWP
+265 GALIVAAGAWP

-313 AARPVRLEVELP
+313 AARPTRVEVELP
-325 LLHED
+325 LAHED

-339 RGTRPAAGTGATA
+339 RGTGPDAEAVVADAGPVPAR
-352 AETTAAE
+352 
-359 TAVTARTTR
+359 VD
-368 TGPAPVEDP
+368 DP
-377 DRHSR
+377 DRPSR